1 MLMDMEVVVTGLD
14 AAVSCLGTYSGM
26 MDLSCDA
33 VVVITSNTGVQVPPD
48 SMILH

>member
-1 MLMDMEVVVTGLD
+1 MFMDMEVVATGLD

-33 VVVITSNTGVQVPPD
+33 AVVIPVVLVFKSLLIQ
-48 SMILH
+48 